1 MPIRERKCKFGTV
14 FDITVNDG
22 YKLDVHGNKVQNRKY
37 KTFKPPKDM
46 SIRKARGI
54 AREMELEMLRQFE
67 RKENLGSEKQLIEVW
82 HWYKDYYAP
91 NRLRES
97 TIDLITQIMEN
108 KVIPDLGFIK
118 IGDFTTARITQFL
131 NEVAVIK
138 DKETGRPL
146 RPKQYYKDSY
156 VRAIH
161 STLSRI
167 FQVAISQGWIKENPC
182 EHAIRPKKNKT
193 EKKPPLE
200 LHQIKDIIKKTTEFT
215 VLNAILQF
223 QIYTGMR
230 IGETLALTW
239 DDVNFKNRTIKVNKT
254 VNIIN
259 GNIYVGPPK
268 TDNGFR
274 TLYISDTLMSLL
286 KLVKDDQDEKKTALR
301 NVYEDHNLV
310 FAGNTGNYINR
321 HTVSARLAS
330 IKKGTDYEYITVH
343 FLRHTNAT
351 LLLMNDVDLKT
362 VSAHLGH
369 SDINIT
375 ADTYTDVLHARQKFV
390 ADLVELNLED
400 ENDE

>member
-1 MPIRERKCKFGTV
+1 
-14 FDITVNDG
+14 
-22 YKLDVHGNKVQNRKY
+22 
-37 KTFKPPKDM
+37 
-46 SIRKARGI
+46 
-54 AREMELEMLRQFE
+54 ML
-67 RKENLGSEKQLIEVW
+67 
-82 HWYKDYYAP
+82 
-91 NRLRES
+91 
-97 TIDLITQIMEN
+97 
-108 KVIPDLGFIK
+108 
-118 IGDFTTARITQFL
+118 
-131 NEVAVIK
+131 
-138 DKETGRPL
+138 
-146 RPKQYYKDSY
+146 
-156 VRAIH
+156 
-161 STLSRI
+161 
-167 FQVAISQGWIKENPC
+167 
-182 EHAIRPKKNKT
+182 
-193 EKKPPLE
+193 
-200 LHQIKDIIKKTTEFT
+200 KDIIKKTTEFT
-215 VLNAILQF
+215 VLNAVLQF

-239 DDVNFKNRTIKVNKT
+239 DDVDFKKRTIKVNKT

-286 KLVKDDQDEKKTALR
+286 KLVKEDQDEKKTALR

-390 ADLVELNLED
+390 ADLVDLNLED